1 MPVKNAWSKVKTTLG
16 IDIEKRAS
24 HIADGAFAY
33 VTHSKREGFLGCT
46 QAKFWRKI
54 CIHRVSNPS
63 HVRLNCQ

>member
-33 VTHSKREGFLGCT
+33 VTHSKERAFLDARRQSFGERFAFT
-46 QAKFWRKI
+46 ESA
-54 CIHRVSNPS
+54 IHLTFV
-63 HVRLNCQ
+63 